1 MSFDSA
7 VPINRVAQWEQSGS
21 EYGSDRNSMQGEYGS
36 RKGAKQ
42 RVNISHDTLV
52 RMARSKLSS
61 MVSQKLAYTR
71 SGAIGNSEQTVGQL
85 LSTKA

>member
-7 VPINRVAQWEQSGS
+7 IPINRIAQWEQSAP
-21 EYGSDRNSMQGEYGS
+21 EYGSDRNSMHEGSGS

-42 RVNISHDTLV
+42 RVNISRDTLA
-52 RMARSKLSS
+52 RMARSKLST

-71 SGAIGNSEQTVGQL
+71 SGAIGGEQSVGQM